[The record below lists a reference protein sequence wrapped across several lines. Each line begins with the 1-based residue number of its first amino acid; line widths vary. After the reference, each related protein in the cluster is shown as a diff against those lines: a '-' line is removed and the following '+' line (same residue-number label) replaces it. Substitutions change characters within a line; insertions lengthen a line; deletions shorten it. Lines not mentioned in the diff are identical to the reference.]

1 MKLIFS
7 TILKGFTI
15 LTGIMFA
22 ASNPDAA
29 QKISDLVWNGFNA
42 IIGVVS

>member
-1 MKLIFS
+1 LKFIFS
-7 TILKGFTI
+7 AILKTATI

-22 ASNPDAA
+22 ASNPKAA
-29 QKISDLVWNGFNA
+29 QQISDLVWNGFNA